1 MKIVPS
7 GFPLPRQHGRTEEVI
22 LFAVAGHTFAIAA
35 SAIEEIR
42 STDGFSS
49 ATATA
54 TAEIALR
61 NIPKV
66 LHRLRRGRKWYYV
79 VNACAHFDLPR
90 SRPTLI
96 LVLRHSCVAVL
107 VDQIDRMETISRLMV
122 IPRSFSGPER
132 VWYRGL
138 TLINDNVVPVLNPD
152 GFLTQNEL
160 AQLGA
165 LDERTGASS
174 ESDVWPLPG
183 ETQGA
188 LL

>member
-7 GFPLPRQHGRTEEVI
+7 GFQAPRQHGRTEEVI
-22 LFAVAGHTFAIAA
+22 LFAVAGHMFAIAA

-49 ATATA
+49 ATA
-54 TAEIALR
+54 EITLKE
-61 NIPKV
+61 IPKV
-66 LHRLRRGRKWYYV
+66 RQRLRRGRKWYYLV
-79 VNACAHFDLPR
+79 DACTHFDLPV

-107 VDQIDRMETISRLMV
+107 VDGIDRMETISRLMV
-122 IPRSFSGPER
+122 IPRSFSGSER

-152 GFLTQNEL
+152 GFLTQNEI

-165 LDERTGASS
+165 LDDRAGASA
-174 ESDVWPLPG
+174 ENDVLPLPG
-183 ETQGA
+183 EAQGA
-188 LL
+188 LR

>member
-1 MKIVPS
+1 MKIVSS
-7 GFPLPRQHGRTEEVI
+7 GFQSPRQHGRTEEVI
-22 LFAVAGHTFAIAA
+22 LFVVAGHTFAIAA
-35 SAIEEIR
+35 SAIEEVR

-49 ATATA
+49 APT
-54 TAEIALR
+54 EIALN

-79 VNACAHFDLPR
+79 VNACAHFDLPV
-90 SRPTLI
+90 SHPTLI

-107 VDQIDRMETISRLMV
+107 VDQIDRIETISRLMV
-122 IPRSFSGPER
+122 IPRSFSGAER

-160 AQLGA
+160 AQLDA
-165 LDERTGASS
+165 LDDRTGACS
-174 ESDVWPLPG
+174 EKDVSLLPG
-183 ETQGA
+183 GAQGA

>member
-1 MKIVPS
+1 MKIVSS
-7 GFPLPRQHGRTEEVI
+7 GFQSPRQHGRTEEVI

-42 STDGFSS
+42 STDGLSS
-49 ATATA
+49 ATS
-54 TAEIALR
+54 EIALR

-66 LHRLRRGRKWYYV
+66 LHRLRRGGKWYCV
-79 VNACAHFDLPR
+79 VNACVHFALPV

-96 LVLRHSCVAVL
+96 LVLRHSCVAIL

-138 TLINDNVVPVLNPD
+138 TLIDDNVVPVMNPD

-165 LDERTGASS
+165 LDDQTGASA
-174 ESDVWPLPG
+174 EDDVLPLPG

-188 LL
+188 LP

>member
-7 GFPLPRQHGRTEEVI
+7 GFQSPRQLERTEEVI
-22 LFAVAGHTFAIAA
+22 LFVVAGHTFAIAA
-35 SAIEEIR
+35 RAIDEIR
-42 STDGFSS
+42 STDSFSS
-49 ATATA
+49 ATS
-54 TAEIALR
+54 EIALR
-61 NIPKV
+61 DIPKV
-66 LHRLRRGRKWYYV
+66 LHRVRRGRKWYYV
-79 VNACAHFDLPR
+79 VSACVHFDLPV

-107 VDQIDRMETISRLMV
+107 VDQIDRIETISRLMV
-122 IPRSFSGPER
+122 IPRSFSGPEL

-152 GFLTQNEL
+152 GFLTHNEL

-165 LDERTGASS
+165 LDDRAGASS
-174 ESDVWPLPG
+174 ENDVLPLPG
-183 ETQGA
+183 EAQGA

>member
-7 GFPLPRQHGRTEEVI
+7 GFQSRRQLGRTEEVI

-49 ATATA
+49 ATS
-54 TAEIALR
+54 EIAIR

-79 VNACAHFDLPR
+79 VSVCAHFDLPV
-90 SRPTLI
+90 SRPTLV
-96 LVLRHSCVAVL
+96 LFLRHSCVAVL
-107 VDQIDRMETISRLMV
+107 VDQIDRIETISRLMV
-122 IPRSFSGPER
+122 IPRSFSGAER
-132 VWYRGL
+132 AWYRGL
-138 TLINDNVVPVLNPD
+138 TLIGENIVPVLNPD
-152 GFLTQNEL
+152 GFLTHDEL
-160 AQLGA
+160 AQLDALDHRASVSAGKGA
-165 LDERTGASS
+165 LQRPD
-174 ESDVWPLPG
+174 
-183 ETQGA
+183 ETQGV

>member
-1 MKIVPS
+1 MKIVSS
-7 GFPLPRQHGRTEEVI
+7 GFQSPRQLGRTEEVI

-49 ATATA
+49 ATS
-54 TAEIALR
+54 EIAPR
-61 NIPKV
+61 AIPKV

-79 VNACAHFDLPR
+79 VNACAHFDLPV
-90 SRPTLI
+90 SRPTLV
-96 LVLRHSCVAVL
+96 LVLRHSHVAVL
-107 VDQIDRMETISRLMV
+107 VDQIDRIETISRLMV
-122 IPRSFSGPER
+122 LPQSFSGAER
-132 VWYRGL
+132 VWYRGV
-138 TLINDNVVPVLNPD
+138 TLIDDNVVPVLNPD

-160 AQLGA
+160 GQLGA
-165 LDERTGASS
+165 LDDRTGASA
-174 ESDVWPLPG
+174 EKDVLPLSG

>member
-7 GFPLPRQHGRTEEVI
+7 GFQSLRQLGRTEEVI

-49 ATATA
+49 AAS
-54 TAEIALR
+54 EIALKA
-61 NIPKV
+61 IPKV

-79 VNACAHFDLPR
+79 VNACAHFDLPV
-90 SRPTLI
+90 SRPTLV
-96 LVLRHSCVAVL
+96 LVLRHSEVAFL
-107 VDQIDRMETISRLMV
+107 VDQIDRIETISRLMV
-122 IPRSFSGPER
+122 IPQSFSGAER
-132 VWYRGL
+132 AWYRGL
-138 TLINDNVVPVLNPD
+138 TLIDNQVVPVLNPD
-152 GFLTQNEL
+152 GLLTRDEL

-165 LDERTGASS
+165 LDDRAGASS
-174 ESDVWPLPG
+174 GNDVLQRPQ
-183 ETQGA
+183 ETQGV

>member
-1 MKIVPS
+1 MKIVLS
-7 GFPLPRQHGRTEEVI
+7 GFQSPRQHGRTEEVI
-22 LFAVAGHTFAIAA
+22 LFAVAGQTFAIAA

-49 ATATA
+49 AA
-54 TAEIALR
+54 AEIALR
-61 NIPKV
+61 DIPKV

-79 VNACAHFDLPR
+79 VNACVHFDLPV

-107 VDQIDRMETISRLMV
+107 VDQIDRMETIARLMV

-138 TLINDNVVPVLNPD
+138 TLIDDNVVPVLNPN

-165 LDERTGASS
+165 LDDRTDASA
-174 ESDVWPLPG
+174 ENGVFPFPG

-188 LL
+188 LP

>member
-7 GFPLPRQHGRTEEVI
+7 GFPSPRQRGRTEEVI

-49 ATATA
+49 ATS
-54 TAEIALR
+54 EIALR

-96 LVLRHSCVAVL
+96 LVLRHSCIAVL

-122 IPRSFSGPER
+122 VPRSFSGPER

-165 LDERTGASS
+165 LDRRTGASP
-174 ESDVWPLPG
+174 ESDVLPLPG

>member
-1 MKIVPS
+1 MKIVSS
-7 GFPLPRQHGRTEEVI
+7 GFQPPRQHGRVEEVI
-22 LFAVAGHTFAIAA
+22 LFAVAAHTFAIAA

-49 ATATA
+49 ATS
-54 TAEIALR
+54 EIALR

-79 VNACAHFDLPR
+79 VNACVHFDLPV

-107 VDQIDRMETISRLMV
+107 VDQIDRMETISRLRV

-138 TLINDNVVPVLNPD
+138 TLIDDNVVPVLNPD

-165 LDERTGASS
+165 LDDRTDASV
-174 ESDVWPLPG
+174 ESDVFPFSG
-183 ETQGA
+183 ETQEA
-188 LL
+188 LP

>member
-7 GFPLPRQHGRTEEVI
+7 GFQSRRQLGRTEEVI

-35 SAIEEIR
+35 SAIDEIR
-42 STDGFSS
+42 SADGFSS
-49 ATATA
+49 ATS
-54 TAEIALR
+54 EIPLKA
-61 NIPKV
+61 IPKV

-79 VNACAHFDLPR
+79 VTACMHFDLPA
-90 SRPTLI
+90 SRPTLV
-96 LVLRHSCVAVL
+96 LVLRHSRVALL
-107 VDQIDRMETISRLMV
+107 VDQIDRIETISRLMV
-122 IPRSFSGPER
+122 IPQSFSGAER
-132 VWYRGL
+132 TWYRGL
-138 TLINDNVVPVLNPD
+138 TLVDDNVVPVLDPD

-165 LDERTGASS
+165 LDDRTGASS
-174 ESDVWPLPG
+174 KNDVLPLPG

>member
-1 MKIVPS
+1 MKIVSS
-7 GFPLPRQHGRTEEVI
+7 GFQSPRQHGRTEEVI
-22 LFAVAGHTFAIAA
+22 LFVVAGHTFAIAA

-42 STDGFSS
+42 STDGFSA
-49 ATATA
+49 ATS
-54 TAEIALR
+54 EIVLR

-79 VNACAHFDLPR
+79 VNACAHFDLPV

-107 VDQIDRMETISRLMV
+107 VDAIDRMETISRLMV

-138 TLINDNVVPVLNPD
+138 TLIDDNVVPVVNPD

-160 AQLGA
+160 GRLDA
-165 LDERTGASS
+165 LEDRTGISA
-174 ESDVWPLPG
+174 ENGVLPLPG

-188 LL
+188 LP